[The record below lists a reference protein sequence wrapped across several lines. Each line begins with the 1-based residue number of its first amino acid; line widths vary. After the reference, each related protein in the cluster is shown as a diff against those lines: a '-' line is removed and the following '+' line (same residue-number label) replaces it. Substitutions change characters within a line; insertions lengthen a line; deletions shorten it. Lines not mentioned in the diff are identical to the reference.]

1 MKQRVEHNNIF
12 EKFEKLRSRLKTIIF
27 DQDEAIDEVIDAF
40 IHMAYKSI
48 EEPPKAIFAFLGPEA
63 VGKNY
68 LARLLSE
75 HIEEIKG
82 FKLFDMEQ
90 YAEPEEAET
99 LLGRKFVHDEVQE
112 GKLVRFLRKEPK
124 SVIVF
129 DSIEKA
135 DNQLQLA
142 LLELITTSD
151 HESGLD
157 CSEVVFVFTSTL
169 GSVLYQ
175 NKEFLDSFKKN
186 KVRAQSLMMAAI
198 SKEKKVVY
206 ELIQDAIAPKL
217 LAVMSRNDLVLF
229 NKLSLASIVRIG
241 SATLDRLAK
250 SLLDKSRISLEW
262 QDRKELMTLLTL
274 SFAPV
279 INVKRVRRKLPD
291 MILAKMTQFIR
302 ETGKLPGKIVFSPSR
317 QAKVFL
323 NELLREEDLLIQKL
337 FKRNETV
344 ELSWKEEER
353 ANAVLITL
361 EQVELKKLPPV
372 RAVFLEALP
381 AVEFSSVC
389 FGDIAGNEPIKKT
402 FKQIISI
409 LQKPAL
415 VRKFAI
421 DLPRGMLLHGP
432 EGVGKTM
439 LGKAFAKEAGRPY
452 IYVSRSDLFDPNYIR
467 MVYQKAREFAP
478 SIVFLDGVD
487 VKGLVEGVYAYM
499 PVDQLIMEIDSLP
512 TDPDEF
518 VFTIATAQN
527 REEVSPLLIA
537 PDRIDL
543 FVEAPELDKEARK
556 FFIEK
561 ILEKPNDGKIDA
573 ERVARYISGMNGYD
587 LQRIGKEASLAAI
600 RNGLDYI
607 SEEILIE
614 QINIIKYG
622 SRLEK
627 TRIRNLEEDL
637 RMTAYHEAGHAVLSS
652 LLLPDIKIEQVTIT
666 PRLQSLGFISYS
678 TEDFAGN
685 VSREEV
691 FNNICVLLAGRMAE
705 VREFGDKGID
715 SGAANDLEEATR
727 HAYMAIANMGMDE
740 ELGPIHFDTLAQ
752 NVSKQFFRQK
762 IEKALSLWIG
772 DATVKAEK
780 LVARH
785 WEKIEKLAAVL
796 IKKEIVDGAELEI
809 IMKG

>member
-1 MKQRVEHNNIF
+1 
-12 EKFEKLRSRLKTIIF
+12 
-27 DQDEAIDEVIDAF
+27 
-40 IHMAYKSI
+40 
-48 EEPPKAIFAFLGPEA
+48 
-63 VGKNY
+63 
-68 LARLLSE
+68 
-75 HIEEIKG
+75 
-82 FKLFDMEQ
+82 
-90 YAEPEEAET
+90 
-99 LLGRKFVHDEVQE
+99 
-112 GKLVRFLRKEPK
+112 
-124 SVIVF
+124 
-129 DSIEKA
+129 
-135 DNQLQLA
+135 
-142 LLELITTSD
+142 
-151 HESGLD
+151 
-157 CSEVVFVFTSTL
+157 
-169 GSVLYQ
+169 
-175 NKEFLDSFKKN
+175 
-186 KVRAQSLMMAAI
+186 
-198 SKEKKVVY
+198 
-206 ELIQDAIAPKL
+206 
-217 LAVMSRNDLVLF
+217 
-229 NKLSLASIVRIG
+229 
-241 SATLDRLAK
+241 
-250 SLLDKSRISLEW
+250 
-262 QDRKELMTLLTL
+262 MTLLTL

-291 MILAKMTQFIR
+291 IILAKMTQCIR
-302 ETGKLPGKIVFSPSR
+302 DTDKLPARIIFRPSR
-317 QAKVFL
+317 QVKVFL
-323 NELLREEDLLIQKL
+323 NEILQEGDLLVRKL

-344 ELSWKEEER
+344 ELSWKEEEK
-353 ANAVLITL
+353 ANTVLITL
-361 EQVELKKLPPV
+361 EQAELKKLPPV
-372 RAVFLEALP
+372 KGVFQEDLP

-389 FGDIAGNEPIKKT
+389 FDDIAGNEPIKKT
-402 FKQIISI
+402 FKQIIGI
-409 LQKPAL
+409 LQNPEL
-415 VRKFAI
+415 VREFAI

-432 EGVGKTM
+432 AGVGKTM
-439 LGKAFAKEAGRPY
+439 FGKAFAREAGRPY

-467 MVYQKAREFAP
+467 LVYQKAREFAP

-487 VKGLVEGVYAYM
+487 VKGLVDGVYAYM
-499 PVDQLIMEIDSLP
+499 PVDPLILELDSLP

-518 VFTIATAQN
+518 VFTFATAQN
-527 REEVSPLLIA
+527 RDEVSPLLIA

-543 FVEAPELDKEARK
+543 FVEVPELDKEARK

-600 RNGLDYI
+600 RNGLDSI

-622 SRLEK
+622 TRLEK

-685 VSREEV
+685 VSRKEV

-705 VREFGDKGID
+705 VREFGDKGVD

-727 HAYMAIANMGMDE
+727 HAYVAIANMGMDE

-752 NVSKQFFRQK
+752 NVSKHFFRQE
-762 IEKALSLWIG
+762 IEKALSRWIG

-780 LVARH
+780 LVDRH

>member
-1 MKQRVEHNNIF
+1 VKQIAERTNIF

-48 EEPPKAIFAFLGPEA
+48 EAPPKAIFTFLGPEA

-90 YAEPEEAET
+90 YADPEEAEA
-99 LLGRKFVHDEVQE
+99 LFGHKLARDDVRE
-112 GKLVRFLRKEPK
+112 GKLVGFLKKEPK

-142 LLELITTSD
+142 LLDLITTSD
-151 HESGLD
+151 HESGID
-157 CSEVVFVFTSTL
+157 CSEVIIVFTSTL

-186 KVRAQSLMMAAI
+186 KVRSQSLMMAAV

-217 LAVMSRNDLVLF
+217 LSAMSRNELVLF
-229 NKLSLASIVRIG
+229 NKLSLASMVRIG

-291 MILAKMTQFIR
+291 MILSKMTQFIR
-302 ETGKLPGKIVFSPSR
+302 DTGKLPERIVFSPSR
-317 QAKVFL
+317 QVKVFL
-323 NELLREEDLLIQKL
+323 NELLQEGDLLVQKL

-353 ANAVLITL
+353 ENTVLITL
-361 EQVELKKLPPV
+361 EQAELKKLPPV
-372 RAVFLEALP
+372 RGFFQEDLP

-389 FGDIAGNEPIKKT
+389 FDDIAGNEPIKRT
-402 FKQIISI
+402 IKQIIGI
-409 LQKPAL
+409 LQKPEL

-421 DLPRGMLLHGP
+421 DLPKGMLLHGP

-467 MVYQKAREFAP
+467 LVYQKAREFAP

-487 VKGLVEGVYAYM
+487 VKGLVEGGYAYM
-499 PVDQLIMEIDSLP
+499 PVDQLILELDSLP

-622 SRLEK
+622 TRLEK

-727 HAYMAIANMGMDE
+727 HAYVAIANMGMDE
-740 ELGPIHFDTLAQ
+740 ELGPIHLDTLTQ
-752 NVSKQFFRQK
+752 NVSKQLFRQK
-762 IEKALSLWIG
+762 IEEALSRWIG

>member
-1 MKQRVEHNNIF
+1 MKQTTANLNIF

-40 IHMAYKSI
+40 IHMAFKPI
-48 EEPPKAIFAFLGPEA
+48 EAPPKAIFTFLGPET

-75 HIEEIKG
+75 HVDEIKG
-82 FKLFDMEQ
+82 FKIFDMEQ
-90 YAEPEEAET
+90 YAEPEEAGT
-99 LLGRKFVHDEVQE
+99 LLGHKFVHDEVQE
-112 GKLVRFLRKEPK
+112 GKLVRFLKKEPK

-142 LLELITTSD
+142 LLDLITASD

-186 KVRAQSLMMAAI
+186 KVRAQSLMMAAV

-206 ELIQDAIAPKL
+206 ELIQDAIVPKL

-229 NKLSLASIVRIG
+229 NKLSLASMVRIG
-241 SATLDRLAK
+241 SATLDLLAK
-250 SLLDKSRISLEW
+250 SLLDKSRITLEW

-291 MILAKMTQFIR
+291 IILAKMTQCIR
-302 ETGKLPGKIVFSPSR
+302 DTDKLPARIIFRPS
-317 QAKVFL
+317 QQVKVFL
-323 NELLREEDLLIQKL
+323 NEILQEGDLLVRKL

-344 ELSWKEEER
+344 ELSWKEEEK
-353 ANAVLITL
+353 ANTVLITL
-361 EQVELKKLPPV
+361 EQAELKKLPPV
-372 RAVFLEALP
+372 KGVFQEDLP

-389 FGDIAGNEPIKKT
+389 FDDIAGNEPIKKT
-402 FKQIISI
+402 FKEIIGI
-409 LQKPAL
+409 LQNPEL
-415 VRKFAI
+415 VREFAI

-432 EGVGKTM
+432 AGVVKTM
-439 LGKAFAKEAGRPY
+439 FGKAFAREAGRPY
-452 IYVSRSDLFDPNYIR
+452 IYVSRSDLFDPNYIWL
-467 MVYQKAREFAP
+467 VYQKAREFAP

-487 VKGLVEGVYAYM
+487 VKGLVDGVYAYM
-499 PVDQLIMEIDSLP
+499 PVDPLVLELDSLP

-518 VFTIATAQN
+518 VFTFATAQN
-527 REEVSPLLIA
+527 RDEVSPLLIA

-543 FVEAPELDKEARK
+543 FVEVPELDKEARK

-600 RNGLDYI
+600 RNGLDFI

-622 SRLEK
+622 TRLEK

-685 VSREEV
+685 VSRKEV

-727 HAYMAIANMGMDE
+727 HAYVAIANMGMDE

-752 NVSKQFFRQK
+752 NVSKQFFRQE
-762 IEKALSLWIG
+762 IEKALSRWIG

-780 LVARH
+780 LVERH

-796 IKKEIVDGAELEI
+796 IKKEIVDGDELEV